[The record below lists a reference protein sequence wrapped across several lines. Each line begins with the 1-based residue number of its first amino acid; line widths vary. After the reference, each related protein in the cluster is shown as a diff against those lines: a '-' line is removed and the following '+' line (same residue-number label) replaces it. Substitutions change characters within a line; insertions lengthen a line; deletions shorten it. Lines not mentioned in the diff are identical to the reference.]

1 MEYQEYRAPPAAP
14 AVPVCV
20 EPLPQFT
27 AAAVGSLWQVPRSQ
41 PDGLAVAL
49 SVLEARRALWESIG
63 AWEDLVAQWLS
74 APFELLRIRNEV
86 LRKRHAAHA
95 HAHCVV

>member
-1 MEYQEYRAPPAAP
+1 MLHGVPGVPCPTGRAGLCGATSAADCRCRP
-14 AVPVCV
+14 FPV
-20 EPLPQFT
+20 
-27 AAAVGSLWQVPRSQ
+27 QVPRSQ
-41 PDGLAVAL
+41 PDGLAVVL

-86 LRKRHAAHA
+86 LRKWHAAHA
-95 HAHCVV
+95 HAHCGV

>member
-1 MEYQEYRAPPAAP
+1 MEFQEDRAPPAVP
-14 AVPVCV
+14 ACV
-20 EPLPQFT
+20 EPLAHST
-27 AAAVGSLWQVPRSQ
+27 AAAVGSPWQVPRSQ

-74 APFELLRIRNEV
+74 TPFELLRIRNEV
-86 LRKRHAAHA
+86 RRKRRAAPA
-95 HAHCVV
+95 HAHCGV